1 VFRRGAL
8 IFVSGVFMSSITTRA
23 LVASA
28 LCVAQTAFADTLLP
42 AVTVTGTR
50 EATLLS
56 ETPASV
62 GVIDRA
68 TIDFT
73 RPSHPQQLLGQ
84 IPGVAIA
91 VTNGEGH
98 TTAIRQGFTTGPMYL
113 FLEDGI
119 PVRATGNFNHNALYE
134 LNLPSAG
141 GVEVVRG
148 IGSALYGSDA
158 IGGLVNVLSRTPRE
172 TAGADLSVEA
182 GSFGWGRV
190 LGGIDSG
197 RRGPNAVRADL
208 NLTHTD
214 GWRDSTAYD
223 RQSVNLRWDHEY
235 DPQTLVKTI
244 LGITHI
250 DQETG
255 ANSALPLDLY
265 LNNPTVNLR
274 SAAYRKV
281 NALRLSSAIDK
292 DLGQGRQLSFTPY
305 FRDNRM
311 DLNGSFNFVTNT
323 NPATGRIENTQ
334 VQSYGL
340 MTKFRQNFND
350 PMRTRLIAGLDLDY
364 SPSQRRE
371 NRINLISD
379 SIAGQTR
386 YHSYTI
392 GDRIYDYEVVY
403 KSAAPY
409 LHLELSPTEM
419 LRVTAGLRYDY
430 ASMSMENHLGQNS
443 LHSGGFYQLADTS
456 VNFSRLSPK
465 LGVTWAL
472 SESSHAFVSY
482 KQGFRTPSENQLFR
496 SGVTTQARSPAATA
510 AAALRPILAE
520 QFELG
525 IRGNAQHWSYELVAY
540 RLNKQDDLLSQRDGL
555 VVVQT
560 NNGSTQHQGVE
571 LGLGREIIPKLRM
584 DLAASYA
591 KHRYREWSGDNAS
604 NNTKFDFSGNEIESS
619 PRLLANL
626 RLTWQPV
633 ARTQA
638 QLEWVELGS
647 YFLEASNQQGKY
659 AGHRLFNARISTQLD
674 RHWSCFA
681 RITNLADKRYADS
694 ASSSSNIAMYS
705 PALPRAVY
713 LGVQRTW

>member
-1 VFRRGAL
+1 
-8 IFVSGVFMSSITTRA
+8 MSSITTRA

-235 DPQTLVKTI
+235 DAQTLVKTI

-311 DLNGSFNFVTNT
+311 DLNGSYNF
-323 NPATGRIENTQ
+323 PSGARIENTQ

-350 PMRTRLIAGLDLDY
+350 KMRTRLITGLDLDY
-364 SPSQRRE
+364 SPSQRQE
-371 NRINLISD
+371 DKITLLTD
-379 SIAGQTR
+379 TVAGRTR
-386 YHSYTI
+386 YYNYTL
-392 GDRIYDYEVVY
+392 GQRIYDYEVTY

-409 LHLELSPTEM
+409 LHLEASPTDV

-430 ASMSMENHLGQNS
+430 ASMLMQNNLGQNTAVN
-443 LHSGGFYQLADTS
+443 GFYQLADSS

-465 LGVTWAL
+465 LGLNWAL
-472 SESSHAFVSY
+472 SESDHAFASY
-482 KQGFRTPSENQLFR
+482 NQGFRTPSENQLFR
-496 SGVTTQARSPAATA
+496 SGATVASPASA

-525 IRGNAQHWSYELVAY
+525 IRGNTQRWSYELVLY
-540 RLNKQDDLLSQRDGL
+540 QLNKQDDLLSQKDSNN
-555 VVVQT
+555 VTIQT

-571 LGLGREIIPKLRM
+571 LGLGREMTSKLRL

-591 KHRYREWSGDNAS
+591 KHRYRQWSTSTANY
-604 NNTKFDFSGNEIESS
+604 SGNEIENA

-633 ARTQA
+633 ANTQA

-659 AGHRLFNARISTQLD
+659 AGHRLFNARISTKLD
-674 RHWSCFA
+674 QHWSCFA
-681 RITNLADKRYADS
+681 RITNLTDKRYADS
-694 ASSSSNIAMYS
+694 ASYSSGMAMYS

>member
-1 VFRRGAL
+1 MSAA
-8 IFVSGVFMSSITTRA
+8 VSRA
-23 LVASA
+23 LMVSA
-28 LCVAQTAFADTLLP
+28 LWVAQTGFADTLLP

-50 EATLLS
+50 EQTLLS
-56 ETPASV
+56 ETPSSV
-62 GVIDRA
+62 GVIDRH

-172 TAGADLSVEA
+172 AAGADLSMEA

-190 LGGIDSG
+190 LGGVDSG
-197 RRGPNAVRADL
+197 RRGPNALRADL

-235 DPQTLVKTI
+235 DSQTLVKTI
-244 LGITHI
+244 FGGTRI
-250 DQETG
+250 DQQTG
-255 ANSALPLDLY
+255 ANSALPGDLY

-281 NALRLSSAIDK
+281 DALRLSSAIEK

-311 DLNGSFNFVTNT
+311 DLNGSYNFPTN
-323 NPATGRIENTQ
+323 ARIENTQ

-350 PMRTRLIAGLDLDY
+350 KMRTRLIAGVDLDY
-364 SPSQRRE
+364 SPSQRQEDKITLLQDAVSGR
-371 NRINLISD
+371 
-379 SIAGQTR
+379 TR
-386 YHSYTI
+386 YYSYTL
-392 GDRIYDYEVVY
+392 GERSYDYEVIY

-409 LHLELSPTEM
+409 LHLDLSPTEV
-419 LRVTAGLRYDY
+419 LRVIAGLRYDY
-430 ASMSMENHLGQNS
+430 ASMSMQNNLGQNTTVN
-443 LHSGGFYQLADTS
+443 GFYQLADSS

-465 LGVTWAL
+465 LGITWAL
-472 SESSHAFVSY
+472 SESSHAFASY
-482 KQGFRTPSENQLFR
+482 NQGFRTPSENQLFR
-496 SGVTTQARSPAATA
+496 SGATSSAAATA
-510 AAALRPILAE
+510 AATLRPILAE
-520 QFELG
+520 QFEIG
-525 IRGNAQHWSYELVAY
+525 VRGNVQRWSYELVAY
-540 RLNKQDDLLSQRDGL
+540 QLNKQDDLLAQKDSSN
-555 VVVQT
+555 VTVQT
-560 NNGSTQHQGVE
+560 NNGSTRHQGVE
-571 LGLGREIIPKLRM
+571 LGLGREIAPRLRV

-591 KHRYREWSGDNAS
+591 KHHYRQWSTSSADY
-604 NNTKFDFSGNEIESS
+604 SGNEIENA

-633 ARTQA
+633 TGTHA

-647 YFLEASNQQGKY
+647 YYLEASNKQGKY
-659 AGHRLFNARISTQLD
+659 EGHRLLNARISTQLD
-674 RHWSCFA
+674 RYWSCFA
-681 RITNLADKRYADS
+681 RVTNLADKRYADS
-694 ASSSSNIAMYS
+694 ASYSSGIAMYS
-705 PALPRAVY
+705 PGLPRAVY

>member
-1 VFRRGAL
+1 
-8 IFVSGVFMSSITTRA
+8 MSSITTRA

-158 IGGLVNVLSRTPRE
+158 IGGLVNVLSRAPRE

-235 DPQTLVKTI
+235 DAQTLVKTI

-311 DLNGSFNFVTNT
+311 DLNGSYNF
-323 NPATGRIENTQ
+323 PSGARIENTQ

-350 PMRTRLIAGLDLDY
+350 KMRTRLITGLDLDY
-364 SPSQRRE
+364 SPSQRQE
-371 NRINLISD
+371 DKITLLTD
-379 SIAGQTR
+379 TVAGRTR
-386 YHSYTI
+386 YYNYTL
-392 GDRIYDYEVVY
+392 GQRIYDYEVTY

-409 LHLELSPTEM
+409 LHLEASPTDV

-430 ASMSMENHLGQNS
+430 ASMLMQNNLGQNTAVN
-443 LHSGGFYQLADTS
+443 GFYQLADSS

-465 LGVTWAL
+465 LGLNWAL
-472 SESSHAFVSY
+472 SESDHAFASY
-482 KQGFRTPSENQLFR
+482 NQGFRTPSENQLFR
-496 SGVTTQARSPAATA
+496 SGATVASPASA

-525 IRGNAQHWSYELVAY
+525 IRGNTQRWSYELVLY
-540 RLNKQDDLLSQRDGL
+540 QLNKQDDLLSQKDSNN
-555 VVVQT
+555 VTIQT

-571 LGLGREIIPKLRM
+571 LGLGREMTSKLRL

-591 KHRYREWSGDNAS
+591 KHRYRQWSTSTANY
-604 NNTKFDFSGNEIESS
+604 SGNEIENA

-633 ARTQA
+633 ANTQA

-659 AGHRLFNARISTQLD
+659 AGHRLFNARISTKLD
-674 RHWSCFA
+674 QHWSCFA
-681 RITNLADKRYADS
+681 RITNLTDKRYADS
-694 ASSSSNIAMYS
+694 ASYSSGMAMYS

>member
-311 DLNGSFNFVTNT
+311 DLNGSYNF
-323 NPATGRIENTQ
+323 PSGARIENTQ

-350 PMRTRLIAGLDLDY
+350 KMRTRLITGLDLDY
-364 SPSQRRE
+364 SPSQRQE
-371 NRINLISD
+371 DKITLLTD
-379 SIAGQTR
+379 AVAGRTR
-386 YHSYTI
+386 YYSYTL
-392 GDRIYDYEVVY
+392 GQRIYDYEVSY

-409 LHLELSPTEM
+409 LHLELSPTQM

-430 ASMSMENHLGQNS
+430 ASMSMQNNLGQNAAVN
-443 LHSGGFYQLADTS
+443 GFYQLADSS

-465 LGVTWAL
+465 LGLNWAL
-472 SESSHAFVSY
+472 SESDHAFASY
-482 KQGFRTPSENQLFR
+482 NQGFRTPSENQLFR
-496 SGVTTQARSPAATA
+496 SGATVATPASA

-525 IRGNAQHWSYELVAY
+525 IRGNTLRWSYELVLY
-540 RLNKQDDLLSQRDGL
+540 QLNKQDDLLSQKDSNN
-555 VVVQT
+555 VTIQT

-571 LGLGREIIPKLRM
+571 LGLGREMTSKLRL

-591 KHRYREWSGDNAS
+591 KHRYREWSTSTANY
-604 NNTKFDFSGNEIESS
+604 SGNEIENA

-633 ARTQA
+633 ANTQA

>member
-1 VFRRGAL
+1 
-8 IFVSGVFMSSITTRA
+8 MSAAVTRA
-23 LVASA
+23 FIASA
-28 LCVAQTAFADTLLP
+28 LCFAQTVFADTLLP

-50 EATLLS
+50 EETLLS
-56 ETPASV
+56 ETPSSV
-62 GVIDRA
+62 GVIDRRA
-68 TIDFT
+68 IDFT

-158 IGGLVNVLSRTPRE
+158 IGGVVNVLSRTPRE
-172 TAGADLSVEA
+172 IKGADLSVEA

-197 RRGPNAVRADL
+197 RRGPNALRADL

-235 DPQTLVKTI
+235 DSQTLVKTI
-244 LGITHI
+244 FGGTHI
-250 DQETG
+250 DQQTG
-255 ANSALPLDLY
+255 ANSALPLSLY
-265 LNNPTVNLR
+265 LDNPTVNLR

-281 NALRLSSAIDK
+281 DALRLSSAVEK
-292 DLGQGRQLSFTPY
+292 DLGQGMQLTVTPY

-311 DLNGSFNFVTNT
+311 DLNGSYNFPTN
-323 NPATGRIENTQ
+323 ARIENTQ

-350 PMRTRLIAGLDLDY
+350 KLRTRLIAGLDLDY

-371 NRINLISD
+371 DKINLVSD
-379 SIAGQTR
+379 SVAGQTR
-386 YHSYTI
+386 YYSYTL
-392 GDRIYDYEVVY
+392 DARIYDYQVTY

-409 LHLELSPTEM
+409 LHLELSPTDV
-419 LRVTAGLRYDY
+419 LRLTAGLRYDY
-430 ASMSMENHLGQNS
+430 ANMSMQNNLGQNTPVN
-443 LHSGGFYQLADTS
+443 GFYQLADSS

-465 LGVTWAL
+465 LGLTWGL
-472 SESSHAFVSY
+472 GESSHAFASY
-482 KQGFRTPSENQLFR
+482 NQGFRTPSENQLFR
-496 SGVTTQARSPAATA
+496 SGATAFTAAAA

-520 QFELG
+520 QFEVG
-525 IRGNAQHWSYELVAY
+525 VRGELQRWSYELVAY
-540 RLNKQDDLLSQRDGL
+540 HLKKQDDLLAQRDSSG
-555 VVVQT
+555 VTVQT
-560 NNGSTQHQGVE
+560 NNGSTEHQGVE
-571 LGLGREIIPKLRM
+571 FGLGREIVPRLRL

-591 KHRYREWSGDNAS
+591 KHRYRQWSTSTANY
-604 NNTKFDFSGNEIESS
+604 SGNEIESS

-633 ARTQA
+633 KGTLA

-647 YFLEASNQQGKY
+647 YYLEATNLQGKY
-659 AGHRLFNARISTQLD
+659 DGHRLFNARISTQLD
-674 RHWSCFA
+674 QHWSCFA
-681 RITNLADKRYADS
+681 RLTNLTDKRYADS
-694 ASSSSNIAMYS
+694 ASYSSSTGAMYS
-705 PALPRAVY
+705 PGLPRAVY

>member
-1 VFRRGAL
+1 
-8 IFVSGVFMSSITTRA
+8 MSAVIPRA
-23 LVASA
+23 FIASA
-28 LCVAQTAFADTLLP
+28 LCIAQTGFADTFLP

-50 EATLLS
+50 EQTLLS
-56 ETPASV
+56 ETPSSV
-62 GVIDRA
+62 GVIDRSA
-68 TIDFT
+68 IDFT

-182 GSFGWGRV
+182 GSFAWGRV

-197 RRGPNAVRADL
+197 RRGPNALRADL

-235 DPQTLVKTI
+235 DAQTLVKTI
-244 LGITHI
+244 LGGTHI
-250 DQETG
+250 DQQTG
-255 ANSALPLDLY
+255 ANSALPLSLY

-281 NALRLSSAIDK
+281 DALRFSSAVEK
-292 DLGQGRQLSFTPY
+292 DLGQGVLLSITPY

-311 DLNGSFNFVTNT
+311 DLNGSYNFPTN
-323 NPATGRIENTQ
+323 ARLENTQ

-340 MTKFRQNFND
+340 MTKFRRNFDD

-364 SPSQRRE
+364 SPSQRQE
-371 NRINLISD
+371 DKITLLTD
-379 SIAGQTR
+379 TVAGQTR
-386 YHSYTI
+386 YYSYTL
-392 GDRIYDYEVVY
+392 GQRIYDYEVSY

-409 LHLELSPTEM
+409 LHLELSPTDV

-430 ASMSMENHLGQNS
+430 ASMSMQNHLGQNTTVN
-443 LHSGGFYQLADTS
+443 GFYQLADTS
-456 VNFSRLSPK
+456 ANFSRWSPK
-465 LGVTWAL
+465 LGLTWGL
-472 SESSHAFVSY
+472 SESSHAFASY
-482 KQGFRTPSENQLFR
+482 NQGFRTPSENQLFR
-496 SGVTTQARSPAATA
+496 SGATA
-510 AAALRPILAE
+510 ATYSAASAAATLRPILAE
-520 QFELG
+520 QFEIG
-525 IRGNAQHWSYELVAY
+525 VRGKLQGWSYELVAY
-540 RLNKQDDLLSQRDGL
+540 QLNKQDDLLSQRDSSG
-555 VVVQT
+555 VAVQT
-560 NNGSTQHQGVE
+560 NNGSTEHQGVE
-571 LGLGREIIPKLRM
+571 LGLGTEIISRLRL
-584 DLAASYA
+584 DLSTSYA
-591 KHRYREWSGDNAS
+591 RHRYRQWITSTVDYSG
-604 NNTKFDFSGNEIESS
+604 KEIEAA

-626 RLTWQPV
+626 RLTWQPTTS
-633 ARTQA
+633 TQA

-647 YFLEASNQQGKY
+647 YYLEATNLQGKY
-659 AGHRLFNARISTQLD
+659 DGHRLFNARVSTQLD
-674 RHWSCFA
+674 QHWSCFA
-681 RITNLADKRYADS
+681 RITNLTDKRYADS
-694 ASSSSNIAMYS
+694 ASYASSMAMYS
-705 PALPRAVY
+705 PGLSRAVY

>member
-1 VFRRGAL
+1 
-8 IFVSGVFMSSITTRA
+8 MSSITTRA

-158 IGGLVNVLSRTPRE
+158 IGGLVNVLSRAPRE

-235 DPQTLVKTI
+235 DAQTLVKTI
-244 LGITHI
+244 LGITRI

-311 DLNGSFNFVTNT
+311 DLNGSYNF
-323 NPATGRIENTQ
+323 PSGARIENTQ

-350 PMRTRLIAGLDLDY
+350 KMRTRLITGLDLDY
-364 SPSQRRE
+364 SPSQRQE
-371 NRINLISD
+371 DKITLLTD
-379 SIAGQTR
+379 TVAGRTR
-386 YHSYTI
+386 YYNYTL
-392 GDRIYDYEVVY
+392 GQRIYDYEVTY

-409 LHLELSPTEM
+409 LHLEASPTDV

-430 ASMSMENHLGQNS
+430 ASMLMQNNLGQNTAVN
-443 LHSGGFYQLADTS
+443 GFYQLADSS

-465 LGVTWAL
+465 LGLNWAL
-472 SESSHAFVSY
+472 SESDHAFASY
-482 KQGFRTPSENQLFR
+482 NQGFRTPSENQLFR
-496 SGVTTQARSPAATA
+496 SGATVASPASA

-525 IRGNAQHWSYELVAY
+525 IRGNTQRWSYELVLY
-540 RLNKQDDLLSQRDGL
+540 QLNKQDDLLSQKDSNN
-555 VVVQT
+555 VTIQT

-571 LGLGREIIPKLRM
+571 LGLGREMTSKLRL

-591 KHRYREWSGDNAS
+591 KHRYRQWSTSTANY
-604 NNTKFDFSGNEIESS
+604 SGNEIENA

-633 ARTQA
+633 ANTQA

-659 AGHRLFNARISTQLD
+659 AGHRLFNARISTKLD
-674 RHWSCFA
+674 QHWSCFA
-681 RITNLADKRYADS
+681 RITNLTDKRYADS
-694 ASSSSNIAMYS
+694 ASYSSGMAMYS

>member
-1 VFRRGAL
+1 
-8 IFVSGVFMSSITTRA
+8 MSAVVTRA
-23 LVASA
+23 LIASA
-28 LCVAQTAFADTLLP
+28 LCLAQTGFADTLLP
-42 AVTVTGTR
+42 AMTVTGTR
-50 EATLLS
+50 EQTLLS
-56 ETPASV
+56 ETPSSV
-62 GVIDRA
+62 GLIDRSA
-68 TIDFT
+68 IDFN

-172 TAGADLSVEA
+172 TAGADISVEA

-197 RRGPNAVRADL
+197 RRGPNALRADL

-235 DPQTLVKTI
+235 DSRTLVKTI
-244 LGITHI
+244 LGGTHI
-250 DQETG
+250 DQQTG
-255 ANSALPLDLY
+255 ANSALPLSLY

-281 NALRLSSAIDK
+281 DALRLSSAVEK
-292 DLGQGRQLSFTPY
+292 DLGQGVQLSFTPY

-311 DLNGSFNFVTNT
+311 DLNGSFNFPTN
-323 NPATGRIENTQ
+323 ARIENTQ

-350 PMRTRLIAGLDLDY
+350 KMRTRLIAGLDLDY
-364 SPSQRRE
+364 SPSQRQE
-371 NRINLISD
+371 DKITLLTD
-379 SIAGQTR
+379 TVAGQTR
-386 YHSYTI
+386 YYNYTL
-392 GDRIYDYEVVY
+392 GQRIYDYEVTY

-409 LHLELSPTEM
+409 LHLELSPTDV
-419 LRVTAGLRYDY
+419 LRLTAGLRYDY
-430 ASMSMENHLGQNS
+430 ASMSMQNNLGQNTTVNS
-443 LHSGGFYQLADTS
+443 FYQLADTS

-465 LGVTWAL
+465 LGLTWAV
-472 SESSHAFVSY
+472 SESSHAFASY
-482 KQGFRTPSENQLFR
+482 NQGFRTPSENQLFR
-496 SGVTTQARSPAATA
+496 SGATALTAAAA

-520 QFELG
+520 QFEIG
-525 IRGNAQHWSYELVAY
+525 VRGEVQRWSYELVAY
-540 RLNKQDDLLSQRDGL
+540 QLKKQDDLLAQRDSSG
-555 VVVQT
+555 VTVQT
-560 NNGSTQHQGVE
+560 NNGSTEHQGVE
-571 LGLGREIIPKLRM
+571 LGLGREIAPKLRL

-591 KHRYREWSGDNAS
+591 KHRYRQWSTSTANY
-604 NNTKFDFSGNEIESS
+604 SGNEIENS

-626 RLTWQPV
+626 RLTWQP
-633 ARTQA
+633 AKGTQA

-647 YFLEASNQQGKY
+647 YYLEATNLQGKY
-659 AGHRLFNARISTQLD
+659 DGHRLFNARISTQLD
-674 RHWSCFA
+674 QHWSCFA
-681 RITNLADKRYADS
+681 RLTNLSDKRYADS
-694 ASSSSNIAMYS
+694 ASYASSMAMYS
-705 PALPRAVY
+705 PGLPRAVY

>member
-1 VFRRGAL
+1 
-8 IFVSGVFMSSITTRA
+8 MSSITTRA

-235 DPQTLVKTI
+235 DAQTLVKTI
-244 LGITHI
+244 LGITRI

-311 DLNGSFNFVTNT
+311 DLNGSYNF
-323 NPATGRIENTQ
+323 PSRARIENTQ

-350 PMRTRLIAGLDLDY
+350 KMRTRLITGLDLDY
-364 SPSQRRE
+364 SPSQRQE
-371 NRINLISD
+371 DKITLLTD
-379 SIAGQTR
+379 TVAGRTR
-386 YHSYTI
+386 YYNYTL
-392 GDRIYDYEVVY
+392 GQRIYDYEVTY

-409 LHLELSPTEM
+409 LHLEASPTDV

-430 ASMSMENHLGQNS
+430 ASMLMQNNLGQNTAVN
-443 LHSGGFYQLADTS
+443 GFYQLADSS

-465 LGVTWAL
+465 LGLNWAL
-472 SESSHAFVSY
+472 SESDHAFASY
-482 KQGFRTPSENQLFR
+482 NQGFRTPSENQLFR
-496 SGVTTQARSPAATA
+496 SGATVASPASA

-525 IRGNAQHWSYELVAY
+525 IRGNTQRWSYELVLY
-540 RLNKQDDLLSQRDGL
+540 QLNKQDDLLSQKDSNN
-555 VVVQT
+555 VTIQT

-571 LGLGREIIPKLRM
+571 LGLGREMTSKLRL

-591 KHRYREWSGDNAS
+591 KHRYRQWSTSTANY
-604 NNTKFDFSGNEIESS
+604 SGNEIENA

-633 ARTQA
+633 ANTQA

-659 AGHRLFNARISTQLD
+659 AGHRLFNARISTKLD
-674 RHWSCFA
+674 QHWSCFA
-681 RITNLADKRYADS
+681 RITNLTDKRYADS
-694 ASSSSNIAMYS
+694 ASYSSGMAMYS

>member
-1 VFRRGAL
+1 
-8 IFVSGVFMSSITTRA
+8 MSAAVTRA
-23 LVASA
+23 FIASA
-28 LCVAQTAFADTLLP
+28 LCVAQTGFADTLLP
-42 AVTVTGTR
+42 AVTVTATR
-50 EATLLS
+50 EQTLLS
-56 ETPASV
+56 ETPSSV
-62 GVIDRA
+62 GVIDRRA
-68 TIDFT
+68 IDFT

-91 VTNGEGH
+91 ITNGEGH

-172 TAGADLSVEA
+172 NAGADISVEG

-197 RRGPNAVRADL
+197 RRGSNALRADL

-235 DPQTLVKTI
+235 DARTLVKTI
-244 LGITHI
+244 FGGTHI
-250 DQETG
+250 DQQTG
-255 ANSALPLDLY
+255 ANSALPLSLY
-265 LNNPTVNLR
+265 LDNPTVNLR

-281 NALRLSSAIDK
+281 DALRLSSAIEK
-292 DLGQGRQLSFTPY
+292 DLGQGIQLSFTPY

-311 DLNGSFNFVTNT
+311 DLNGSYNFSTNSS
-323 NPATGRIENTQ
+323 NARLENTQ

-340 MTKFRQNFND
+340 MTKFRQNFSD
-350 PMRTRLIAGLDLDY
+350 KMRTRLIVGLDLDY
-364 SPSQRRE
+364 SPSQRQE
-371 NRINLISD
+371 DKITLLTD
-379 SIAGQTR
+379 TVVGQTR
-386 YHSYTI
+386 YHGYTL
-392 GDRIYDYEVVY
+392 GARIYDYQVTY

-409 LHLELSPTEM
+409 LHLESSPTDV
-419 LRVTAGLRYDY
+419 LRLTAGLRYDY
-430 ASMSMENHLGQNS
+430 ANMSMQNNLGQNATVN
-443 LHSGGFYQLADTS
+443 GFYQLADSS

-465 LGVTWAL
+465 LGLTWAV
-472 SESSHAFVSY
+472 SESSHAFASY
-482 KQGFRTPSENQLFR
+482 NQGFRTPSENQLFR
-496 SGVTTQARSPAATA
+496 SGATALAAATA

-520 QFELG
+520 QFEVG
-525 IRGNAQHWSYELVAY
+525 VRGEVQRWSYELVAY
-540 RLNKQDDLLSQRDGL
+540 HLKKQDDLLAQRDSSG
-555 VVVQT
+555 VAVQT
-560 NNGSTQHQGVE
+560 NNGSTEHQGVE
-571 LGLGREIIPKLRM
+571 LGLGTEIVPKLRL

-591 KHRYREWSGDNAS
+591 KHRYRQWSTSTANY
-604 NNTKFDFSGNEIESS
+604 SGNEIENS

-633 ARTQA
+633 KGTQA

-647 YFLEASNQQGKY
+647 YYLEATNLQGKY
-659 AGHRLFNARISTQLD
+659 DGHRLFNARISAQLD
-674 RHWSCFA
+674 QHWSCFA
-681 RITNLADKRYADS
+681 RLTNLTDKRYADS
-694 ASSSSNIAMYS
+694 ASYSSTTAAMYS
-705 PALPRAVY
+705 PGLPRAVY

>member
-1 VFRRGAL
+1 
-8 IFVSGVFMSSITTRA
+8 MSSITTRA

-172 TAGADLSVEA
+172 AAGADLSVEA

-235 DPQTLVKTI
+235 GAQTLVKTI

-311 DLNGSFNFVTNT
+311 DLNGSYNF
-323 NPATGRIENTQ
+323 PSGARIENTQ

-350 PMRTRLIAGLDLDY
+350 KMRTRLITGLDLDY
-364 SPSQRRE
+364 SPSQRQE
-371 NRINLISD
+371 DKITLLTD
-379 SIAGQTR
+379 TVAGRTR
-386 YHSYTI
+386 YYNYTL
-392 GDRIYDYEVVY
+392 GQRIYDYEVTY

-409 LHLELSPTEM
+409 LHLEASPTDV

-430 ASMSMENHLGQNS
+430 ASMSMQNNLGQNTAVN
-443 LHSGGFYQLADTS
+443 GFYQLADSS

-465 LGVTWAL
+465 LGLNWAL
-472 SESSHAFVSY
+472 SESDHAFASY
-482 KQGFRTPSENQLFR
+482 NQGFRTPSENQLFR
-496 SGVTTQARSPAATA
+496 SGATVASPASA

-525 IRGNAQHWSYELVAY
+525 IRGNTQRWSYKLVLY
-540 RLNKQDDLLSQRDGL
+540 QLNKQDDLLSQKDSNN
-555 VVVQT
+555 VTIQT

-571 LGLGREIIPKLRM
+571 LGLGREMTSKLRL

-591 KHRYREWSGDNAS
+591 KHRYLQWSTSTANY
-604 NNTKFDFSGNEIESS
+604 SGNEIENA

-633 ARTQA
+633 ANTQA

-659 AGHRLFNARISTQLD
+659 AGHRLFNARISTKLD
-674 RHWSCFA
+674 QHWSCFA
-681 RITNLADKRYADS
+681 RITNLTDKRYADS
-694 ASSSSNIAMYS
+694 ASYLSGMAMYS

>member
-1 VFRRGAL
+1 
-8 IFVSGVFMSSITTRA
+8 MSAAIARA
-23 LVASA
+23 VTASA

-50 EATLLS
+50 EQALLS
-56 ETPASV
+56 ETPSSV
-62 GVIDRA
+62 GVIDRS

-172 TAGADLSVEA
+172 TAGADISVEA

-197 RRGPNAVRADL
+197 RRGPNAMRADV
-208 NLTHTD
+208 NLTHTH

-223 RQSVNLRWDHEY
+223 RQSVSLRWDHEY
-235 DPQTLVKTI
+235 DAQTLVKTI
-244 LGITHI
+244 VGGTHI
-250 DQETG
+250 DQQTG

-265 LNNPTVNLR
+265 LNDPTVNLR

-281 NALRLSSAIDK
+281 DALRLSSAVEK
-292 DLGQGRQLSFTPY
+292 DLGQGIQLSFTPY

-311 DLNGSFNFVTNT
+311 DLNGSYNFPTN
-323 NPATGRIENTQ
+323 ARIENTQ

-340 MTKFRQNFND
+340 MTKFRQNFSD
-350 PMRTRLIAGLDLDY
+350 KMRTRLIVGLDLDY
-364 SPSQRRE
+364 SPSQRQE
-371 NRINLISD
+371 DKITLFTD
-379 SIAGQTR
+379 TVAGQTQ
-386 YHSYTI
+386 YHGYTL
-392 GDRIYDYEVVY
+392 GARIYDYQVTY

-409 LHLELSPTEM
+409 LHLELSPTDV
-419 LRVTAGLRYDY
+419 LRLTAGLRYDY
-430 ASMSMENHLGQNS
+430 ANMSMQNNLGQNATVNS
-443 LHSGGFYQLADTS
+443 FYQLADTS

-465 LGVTWAL
+465 LGLTWAV
-472 SESSHAFVSY
+472 SESSHAFASY
-482 KQGFRTPSENQLFR
+482 NQGFRTPSENQLFR
-496 SGVTTQARSPAATA
+496 SGATALAAATA
-510 AAALRPILAE
+510 AAALRPVLAE
-520 QFELG
+520 QFEVG
-525 IRGNAQHWSYELVAY
+525 VRGEVQRWSYELVAY
-540 RLNKQDDLLSQRDGL
+540 HLKKQDDLLAQRDSSG
-555 VVVQT
+555 VTVQT
-560 NNGSTQHQGVE
+560 NNGSTEHQGVE
-571 LGLGREIIPKLRM
+571 LGLGTEIAPKLRL

-591 KHRYREWSGDNAS
+591 KHRYRQWSGFSNNAS
-604 NNTKFDFSGNEIESS
+604 FNYSGKEIENS

-633 ARTQA
+633 KGTQA

-647 YFLEASNQQGKY
+647 YYLEATNLQGKY
-659 AGHRLFNARISTQLD
+659 DGHRLFNARISTQLD
-674 RHWSCFA
+674 QHWSCFA
-681 RITNLADKRYADS
+681 RLTNLTDKRYADS
-694 ASSSSNIAMYS
+694 ASYASSMAMYS
-705 PALPRAVY
+705 PGLLRAVY

>member
-1 VFRRGAL
+1 
-8 IFVSGVFMSSITTRA
+8 MSAAVTRA
-23 LVASA
+23 FIASA
-28 LCVAQTAFADTLLP
+28 LCVAQTGFADTFLP

-50 EATLLS
+50 EQTLLS
-56 ETPASV
+56 ETPSSV
-62 GVIDRA
+62 GVIDRSA
-68 TIDFT
+68 IDFI

-158 IGGLVNVLSRTPRE
+158 VGGLVNVLSRTPRE

-197 RRGPNAVRADL
+197 RHGPNALRADL

-235 DPQTLVKTI
+235 DSQTLVKTI
-244 LGITHI
+244 FGGTHI
-250 DQETG
+250 DQQTG
-255 ANSALPLDLY
+255 ANSALPLSLY
-265 LNNPTVNLR
+265 FNNPTVNLR

-281 NALRLSSAIDK
+281 DALRLSSAVEK
-292 DLGQGRQLSFTPY
+292 DLGQGMQLSFTPY

-311 DLNGSFNFVTNT
+311 DLNGSYNFPTN
-323 NPATGRIENTQ
+323 ARIENTQ

-340 MTKFRQNFND
+340 MTKFRQNWND
-350 PMRTRLIAGLDLDY
+350 KIRTRLIAGLDLDY
-364 SPSQRRE
+364 SPSQRQEDKITLLTDTVSGR
-371 NRINLISD
+371 
-379 SIAGQTR
+379 TR
-386 YHSYTI
+386 YYSYAM
-392 GDRIYDYEVVY
+392 GQRIYDYEVTY

-409 LHLELSPTEM
+409 LHLEFSPTDA
-419 LRVTAGLRYDY
+419 LRFTTGLRYDY
-430 ASMSMENHLGQNS
+430 ASMSMQNNLGQNAAVNS
-443 LHSGGFYQLADTS
+443 FYQLADTS

-465 LGVTWAL
+465 LGLTLAV
-472 SESSHAFVSY
+472 SESSHVFASY
-482 KQGFRTPSENQLFR
+482 NQGFRTPSENQLFR
-496 SGVTTQARSPAATA
+496 SGATAIAAATA

-520 QFELG
+520 QLEVG
-525 IRGNAQHWSYELVAY
+525 VRGEVQRWSYELVAY
-540 RLNKQDDLLSQRDGL
+540 RLTKQDDLLAQRDSSG

-560 NNGSTQHQGVE
+560 NNGSTEHQGVE
-571 LGLGREIIPKLRM
+571 MGVGTAIAPGLRL

-591 KHRYREWSGDNAS
+591 THRYRQWSTSIANY
-604 NNTKFDFSGNEIESS
+604 SGKEIENS

-633 ARTQA
+633 TGTQA
-638 QLEWVELGS
+638 QLEWIELGS
-647 YFLEASNQQGKY
+647 YYLEATNLQGKY
-659 AGHRLFNARISTQLD
+659 DGHRLFNVRISTQLD
-674 RHWSCFA
+674 QHWSCFA
-681 RITNLADKRYADS
+681 RLTNLTDKRYADS
-694 ASSSSNIAMYS
+694 ASYASSMAMYS
-705 PALPRAVY
+705 PGLPRAVY

>member
-1 VFRRGAL
+1 
-8 IFVSGVFMSSITTRA
+8 MSAIATRA
-23 LVASA
+23 LVAGA
-28 LCVAQTAFADTLLP
+28 LCVSQTAFADTFLP

-62 GVIDRA
+62 GVIERT

-190 LGGIDSG
+190 LGGLDSG

-208 NLTHTD
+208 NLTHTG

-235 DPQTLVKTI
+235 DSQTLVKTI
-244 LGITHI
+244 LGVTHI

-281 NALRLSSAIDK
+281 DALRLSSAIDK
-292 DLGQGRQLSFTPY
+292 DLGQGMQLSFTPY

-311 DLNGSFNFVTNT
+311 DLNGSYNFPSGARV
-323 NPATGRIENTQ
+323 ENTQ

-350 PMRTRLIAGLDLDY
+350 KMRTRLIAGLDLDY
-364 SPSQRRE
+364 SPSQRQEDKITLLQDTVSGR
-371 NRINLISD
+371 
-379 SIAGQTR
+379 TR
-386 YHSYTI
+386 YYSYTL
-392 GDRIYDYEVVY
+392 GPRIYDYEVSY

-409 LHLELSPTEM
+409 LHLEFSPTEV

-430 ASMSMENHLGQNS
+430 ANMSMQNNLGQNATVNS
-443 LHSGGFYQLADTS
+443 FYQLADTS

-465 LGVTWAL
+465 LGLTWAW
-472 SESSHAFVSY
+472 SESGHAFASY
-482 KQGFRTPSENQLFR
+482 NHGFRTPSESQLFR
-496 SGVTTQARSPAATA
+496 SGAASSTISAASA

-525 IRGNAQHWSYELVAY
+525 IRGNAQRWSYELVVY
-540 RLNKQDDLLSQRDGL
+540 QLNKQDDLLSQKDSNN
-555 VVVQT
+555 VTVQT

-571 LGLGREIIPKLRM
+571 LGLGREIASQLRLDM
-584 DLAASYA
+584 AASYA
-591 KHRYREWSGDNAS
+591 KHRYRQWST
-604 NNTKFDFSGNEIESS
+604 NTANYSGNEIENA

-633 ARTQA
+633 ANTQA
-638 QLEWVELGS
+638 QLEWVALGS
-647 YFLEASNQQGKY
+647 YFLEASNRQGKY
-659 AGHRLFNARISTQLD
+659 DGHRLFNARISTQLD

-681 RITNLADKRYADS
+681 RITNLTDKRYADS
-694 ASSSSNIAMYS
+694 ASYSSSMAMYS
-705 PALPRAVY
+705 PGLPRAVY

>member
-1 VFRRGAL
+1 
-8 IFVSGVFMSSITTRA
+8 MSSITTRA

-311 DLNGSFNFVTNT
+311 DLNGSYNF
-323 NPATGRIENTQ
+323 PSGARIENTQ

-350 PMRTRLIAGLDLDY
+350 KMRTRLITGLDLDY
-364 SPSQRRE
+364 SPSQRQE
-371 NRINLISD
+371 DKITLLTD
-379 SIAGQTR
+379 AVAGRTR
-386 YHSYTI
+386 YYSYTL
-392 GDRIYDYEVVY
+392 GQRIYDYEVSY

-409 LHLELSPTEM
+409 LHLELSPTQM

-430 ASMSMENHLGQNS
+430 ASMSMQNNLGQNAAVN
-443 LHSGGFYQLADTS
+443 GFYQLADSS

-465 LGVTWAL
+465 LGLNWAL
-472 SESSHAFVSY
+472 SESDHAFASY
-482 KQGFRTPSENQLFR
+482 NQGFRTPSENQLFR
-496 SGVTTQARSPAATA
+496 SGATVATPASA

-525 IRGNAQHWSYELVAY
+525 IRGNTLRWSYELVLY
-540 RLNKQDDLLSQRDGL
+540 QLNKQDDLLSQKDSNN
-555 VVVQT
+555 VTIQT

-571 LGLGREIIPKLRM
+571 LGLGREMTSKLRL

-591 KHRYREWSGDNAS
+591 KHRYREWSTSTANY
-604 NNTKFDFSGNEIESS
+604 SGNEIENA

-633 ARTQA
+633 ANTQA

>member
-1 VFRRGAL
+1 MSAVVIRAL
-8 IFVSGVFMSSITTRA
+8 I
-23 LVASA
+23 ASA
-28 LCVAQTAFADTLLP
+28 LCVAQTGFADTLLP

-50 EATLLS
+50 EQTLLS
-56 ETPASV
+56 ETPSSV
-62 GVIDRA
+62 GVIDRSA
-68 TIDFT
+68 IDFT

-172 TAGADLSVEA
+172 TAGADLSIEA
-182 GSFGWGRV
+182 GSFAWGRV

-197 RRGPNAVRADL
+197 RRGPNALRADL

-235 DPQTLVKTI
+235 DSRTLVKTI
-244 LGITHI
+244 FGGTHI
-250 DQETG
+250 DQQTG
-255 ANSALPLDLY
+255 ANSALPLELY

-281 NALRLSSAIDK
+281 DALRLSSAIEK
-292 DLGQGRQLSFTPY
+292 DLGQGMHLSFTPY

-311 DLNGSFNFVTNT
+311 DLNGSYNFPTN
-323 NPATGRIENTQ
+323 ARIENTQ

-340 MTKFRQNFND
+340 LSKFRQNFND
-350 PMRTRLIAGLDLDY
+350 KMRTRLIAGLDLDY
-364 SPSQRRE
+364 SPSQRQE
-371 NRINLISD
+371 DKITLLTD
-379 SIAGQTR
+379 TVAGRTR
-386 YHSYTI
+386 YY
-392 GDRIYDYEVVY
+392 GYNVGARIYDYEVTY
-403 KSAAPY
+403 TSAAPY
-409 LHLELSPTEM
+409 FHLELSPTEI

-430 ASMSMENHLGQNS
+430 ANMSMQNNLGQNTTVNS
-443 LHSGGFYQLADTS
+443 FYQLGDTA

-465 LGVTWAL
+465 LGLTWAV
-472 SESSHAFVSY
+472 SESSHAFASY
-482 KQGFRTPSENQLFR
+482 NQGFRTPSENQLFR
-496 SGVTTQARSPAATA
+496 SGATAATSSAASA

-520 QFELG
+520 QVEIG
-525 IRGNAQHWSYELVAY
+525 VRGVVQRWSYELVAY
-540 RLNKQDDLLSQRDGL
+540 QLRKQDDLLSQRDSSG
-555 VVVQT
+555 VAVQT
-560 NNGSTQHQGVE
+560 NNGSTEHQGVE
-571 LGLGREIIPKLRM
+571 FGLGREIISKLQLDM
-584 DLAASYA
+584 AVSYA
-591 KHRYREWSGDNAS
+591 RHRYRQWITSTVDY
-604 NNTKFDFSGNEIESS
+604 SGNEIEAA

-633 ARTQA
+633 KGTQA
-638 QLEWVELGS
+638 QLEWIELGS
-647 YFLEASNQQGKY
+647 YYLEATNLQGKY
-659 AGHRLFNARISTQLD
+659 DGHRLFNARISTQLD
-674 RHWSCFA
+674 QYWSCFA
-681 RITNLADKRYADS
+681 RVTNLTDKRYADS
-694 ASSSSNIAMYS
+694 ASYSSSMAMYS
-705 PALPRAVY
+705 PGLPRAVY
-713 LGVQRTW
+713 MGVQRTW

>member
-1 VFRRGAL
+1 
-8 IFVSGVFMSSITTRA
+8 MSSITTRA

-235 DPQTLVKTI
+235 DAQTLVKTI

-255 ANSALPLDLY
+255 ANSALPEDLY

-311 DLNGSFNFVTNT
+311 DLNGSYNF
-323 NPATGRIENTQ
+323 PSGARIENTQ

-350 PMRTRLIAGLDLDY
+350 KMRTRLITGLDLDY
-364 SPSQRRE
+364 SPSQRQE
-371 NRINLISD
+371 DKITLLTD
-379 SIAGQTR
+379 AVAGRTR
-386 YHSYTI
+386 YYSYTL
-392 GDRIYDYEVVY
+392 GQRIYDYEVSY

-409 LHLELSPTEM
+409 LHLELSPTQM

-430 ASMSMENHLGQNS
+430 ASMSMQNNLGQNAAVN
-443 LHSGGFYQLADTS
+443 GFYQLADSS

-465 LGVTWAL
+465 LGLNWAL
-472 SESSHAFVSY
+472 SESDHAFASY
-482 KQGFRTPSENQLFR
+482 NQGFRTPSENQLFR
-496 SGVTTQARSPAATA
+496 SGATVATPASA

-525 IRGNAQHWSYELVAY
+525 IRGNTQRWSYELVLY
-540 RLNKQDDLLSQRDGL
+540 QLNKQDDLLSQKDSNN
-555 VVVQT
+555 VTIQT

-571 LGLGREIIPKLRM
+571 LGLGREMTSKLRL

-591 KHRYREWSGDNAS
+591 KHRYREWSTSTANY
-604 NNTKFDFSGNEIESS
+604 SGNEIENA

-633 ARTQA
+633 ANTQA

-659 AGHRLFNARISTQLD
+659 AGHRLFNARISTKLD
-674 RHWSCFA
+674 QHWSCFA
-681 RITNLADKRYADS
+681 RITNLTDKRYADS
-694 ASSSSNIAMYS
+694 ASYSSGIAMYS

>member
-1 VFRRGAL
+1 
-8 IFVSGVFMSSITTRA
+8 MSVVVTRA
-23 LVASA
+23 FIASA
-28 LCVAQTAFADTLLP
+28 LCIAQTGFADTILP

-50 EATLLS
+50 EQTLLS
-56 ETPASV
+56 ETPSSV
-62 GVIDRA
+62 GVINRN
-68 TIDFT
+68 TIDFN

-98 TTAIRQGFTTGPMYL
+98 TTAIRQGFTTSPMYL

-182 GSFGWGRV
+182 GSYGWGRV

-197 RRGPNAVRADL
+197 RRGPNALRADL

-235 DPQTLVKTI
+235 DSQTLMKTI
-244 LGITHI
+244 LGGTHI
-250 DQETG
+250 DQQTG

-281 NALRLSSAIDK
+281 DAWRLSSAVEK
-292 DLGQGRQLSFTPY
+292 DLGQGMQLSFTPY

-311 DLNGSFNFVTNT
+311 DLNGSYNFPTN
-323 NPATGRIENTQ
+323 ARIENTQ

-350 PMRTRLIAGLDLDY
+350 KMRTRLIAGLDLDY
-364 SPSQRRE
+364 SPSQRQE
-371 NRINLISD
+371 QAISFNAAD
-379 SIAGQTR
+379 RLAGQRAYYR
-386 YHSYTI
+386 YTL
-392 GDRIYDYEVVY
+392 GARIYDYEVTY

-409 LHLELSPTEM
+409 LHLELSPTDV
-419 LRVTAGLRYDY
+419 LRLTAGLRYDY
-430 ASMSMENHLGQNS
+430 ANMSMQNNLGQNTTVNS
-443 LHSGGFYQLADTS
+443 FYQLADTS

-465 LGVTWAL
+465 LGLTWAM
-472 SESSHAFVSY
+472 SESSHMFASY
-482 KQGFRTPSENQLFR
+482 NQGFRTPSENQLFR
-496 SGVTTQARSPAATA
+496 SGATALTA
-510 AAALRPILAE
+510 AAAASALRPILAE
-520 QFELG
+520 QFEIG
-525 IRGNAQHWSYELVAY
+525 VRGEVQRWSYELVAY
-540 RLNKQDDLLSQRDGL
+540 VLKKQDDLLAQRDSSG
-555 VVVQT
+555 VAVQT
-560 NNGSTQHQGVE
+560 NNGSTEHQGVE
-571 LGLGREIIPKLRM
+571 FGLGTEIVPKLRL

-591 KHRYREWSGDNAS
+591 KHRYRQWIVET
-604 NNTKFDFSGNEIESS
+604 NTTRFNYSGNEIENS

-626 RLTWQPV
+626 RMTWQPV
-633 ARTQA
+633 KGTQA

-647 YFLEASNQQGKY
+647 YYLEASNLQGKY
-659 AGHRLFNARISTQLD
+659 DGHRVFNARISTQLD
-674 RHWSCFA
+674 QHWSCFA
-681 RITNLADKRYADS
+681 RLTNLTDKRYADS
-694 ASSSSNIAMYS
+694 ASYASSMAMYS
-705 PALPRAVY
+705 PGLPRAVY

>member
-1 VFRRGAL
+1 
-8 IFVSGVFMSSITTRA
+8 MSSITTRA

-311 DLNGSFNFVTNT
+311 DLNGSYNF
-323 NPATGRIENTQ
+323 PSGARIENTQ

-350 PMRTRLIAGLDLDY
+350 KMRTRLITGLDLDY
-364 SPSQRRE
+364 SPSQRQE
-371 NRINLISD
+371 DKITLLTD
-379 SIAGQTR
+379 AVAGRTR
-386 YHSYTI
+386 YYSYTL
-392 GDRIYDYEVVY
+392 GQRIYDYEVSY

-409 LHLELSPTEM
+409 LHLELSPTQM
-419 LRVTAGLRYDY
+419 LRVTAGLRFDY
-430 ASMSMENHLGQNS
+430 ASMSMQNNLGQNAAVN
-443 LHSGGFYQLADTS
+443 GFYQLADSS

-465 LGVTWAL
+465 LGLNWAL
-472 SESSHAFVSY
+472 SESDHAFASY
-482 KQGFRTPSENQLFR
+482 NQGFRTPSENQLFR
-496 SGVTTQARSPAATA
+496 SGATVATPASA

-525 IRGNAQHWSYELVAY
+525 IRGNTLRWSYELVLY
-540 RLNKQDDLLSQRDGL
+540 QLNKQDDLLSQKDSNN
-555 VVVQT
+555 VTIQT

-571 LGLGREIIPKLRM
+571 LGLGREMTSKLRL

-591 KHRYREWSGDNAS
+591 KHRYREWSTSTANY
-604 NNTKFDFSGNEIESS
+604 SGNEIENA

-633 ARTQA
+633 ANTQA

-659 AGHRLFNARISTQLD
+659 AGHRLFNARISTKLD
-674 RHWSCFA
+674 QHWSCFA
-681 RITNLADKRYADS
+681 RITNLTDKRYADS
-694 ASSSSNIAMYS
+694 ASYSSGMAMYS

>member
-1 VFRRGAL
+1 
-8 IFVSGVFMSSITTRA
+8 MSSITTRA

-235 DPQTLVKTI
+235 DAQTLVKTI

-311 DLNGSFNFVTNT
+311 DLNGSYNFTSG
-323 NPATGRIENTQ
+323 PRIENTQ

-350 PMRTRLIAGLDLDY
+350 KMRTRLIAGLDLDY
-364 SPSQRRE
+364 SPSERQE
-371 NRINLISD
+371 NAISFNAAD
-379 SIAGQTR
+379 RLAGQRAYYR
-386 YHSYTI
+386 YTL
-392 GDRIYDYEVVY
+392 GGRIYDYEVTY

-409 LHLELSPTEM
+409 LHLEVSPTEV

-430 ASMSMENHLGQNS
+430 ASMSMQNNLGQNAS
-443 LHSGGFYQLADTS
+443 VNGFYQLADSS

-465 LGVTWAL
+465 LGLTWAL

-482 KQGFRTPSENQLFR
+482 NQGFRTPSENQLFR
-496 SGVTTQARSPAATA
+496 SGATLATPAAA

-520 QFELG
+520 QFEIG
-525 IRGNAQHWSYELVAY
+525 VRGNVQRWSYELVAY
-540 RLNKQDDLLSQRDGL
+540 QLNKQDDLLSQRDGL
-555 VVVQT
+555 AVVQT

-571 LGLGREIIPKLRM
+571 LGLGREMTSKWRL

-591 KHRYREWSGDNAS
+591 KHRYRQWSGNSS
-604 NNTKFDFSGNEIESS
+604 NGSEFDYSGNEIENA

-633 ARTQA
+633 ANTQA

-659 AGHRLFNARISTQLD
+659 AGHRLFNARISTKLD
-674 RHWSCFA
+674 QHWSCFA
-681 RITNLADKRYADS
+681 RITNLTDKRYADS
-694 ASSSSNIAMYS
+694 ASYSSGMAMYS

>member
-1 VFRRGAL
+1 
-8 IFVSGVFMSSITTRA
+8 MSSITTRA

-62 GVIDRA
+62 GVIDRV

-158 IGGLVNVLSRTPRE
+158 IGGLVNVLSRAPRE

-235 DPQTLVKTI
+235 DAQTLVKTI

-311 DLNGSFNFVTNT
+311 DLNGSYNF
-323 NPATGRIENTQ
+323 PSGARIENTQ

-350 PMRTRLIAGLDLDY
+350 KMRTRLITGLDLDY
-364 SPSQRRE
+364 SPSQRQE
-371 NRINLISD
+371 DKITLLTD
-379 SIAGQTR
+379 TVAGRTR
-386 YHSYTI
+386 YYNYTL
-392 GDRIYDYEVVY
+392 GQRIYDYEVTY

-409 LHLELSPTEM
+409 LHLEASPTDV

-430 ASMSMENHLGQNS
+430 ASMLMQNNLGQNTAVN
-443 LHSGGFYQLADTS
+443 GFYQLADSS

-465 LGVTWAL
+465 LGLNWAL
-472 SESSHAFVSY
+472 SESDHAFASY
-482 KQGFRTPSENQLFR
+482 NQGFRTPSENQLFR
-496 SGVTTQARSPAATA
+496 SGATVASPASA

-525 IRGNAQHWSYELVAY
+525 IRGNTQRWSYELVLY
-540 RLNKQDDLLSQRDGL
+540 QLNKQDDLLSQKDSNN
-555 VVVQT
+555 VTIQT

-571 LGLGREIIPKLRM
+571 LGLGREMTSKLRL

-591 KHRYREWSGDNAS
+591 KHRYRQWSTSTANY
-604 NNTKFDFSGNEIESS
+604 SGNEIENA

-633 ARTQA
+633 ANTQA

-659 AGHRLFNARISTQLD
+659 AGHRLFNARISTKLD
-674 RHWSCFA
+674 QHWSCFA
-681 RITNLADKRYADS
+681 RITNLTDKRYADS
-694 ASSSSNIAMYS
+694 ASYSSGMAMYS

>member
-1 VFRRGAL
+1 
-8 IFVSGVFMSSITTRA
+8 MSAAIARA
-23 LVASA
+23 VTASA

-50 EATLLS
+50 EQALLS
-56 ETPASV
+56 ETPSSV
-62 GVIDRA
+62 GVIDRS

-172 TAGADLSVEA
+172 TAGADISVEA

-197 RRGPNAVRADL
+197 RRGPNAMRADV
-208 NLTHTD
+208 NLTHTH

-223 RQSVNLRWDHEY
+223 RQSVSLRWDHEY
-235 DPQTLVKTI
+235 DAQTLVKTI
-244 LGITHI
+244 VGGTHI
-250 DQETG
+250 DQQTG

-265 LNNPTVNLR
+265 LNDPTVNLR

-281 NALRLSSAIDK
+281 DALRLSSAVEK
-292 DLGQGRQLSFTPY
+292 DLGQGIQLSFTPY

-311 DLNGSFNFVTNT
+311 DLNGSYNFPTN
-323 NPATGRIENTQ
+323 ARIENTQ

-340 MTKFRQNFND
+340 MTKFRQNFSD
-350 PMRTRLIAGLDLDY
+350 KMRTRLIVGLDLDY
-364 SPSQRRE
+364 SPSQRQE
-371 NRINLISD
+371 DKITLFTD
-379 SIAGQTR
+379 TVAGQTR
-386 YHSYTI
+386 YHGYTL
-392 GDRIYDYEVVY
+392 GARIYDYQVTY

-409 LHLELSPTEM
+409 LHLELSPTDV
-419 LRVTAGLRYDY
+419 LRLTAGLRYDY
-430 ASMSMENHLGQNS
+430 ANMSMQNNLGQNATVNS
-443 LHSGGFYQLADTS
+443 FYQLADTS

-465 LGVTWAL
+465 LGLTWAV
-472 SESSHAFVSY
+472 SESSHAFASY
-482 KQGFRTPSENQLFR
+482 NQGFRTPSENQLFR
-496 SGVTTQARSPAATA
+496 SGATALAAATA
-510 AAALRPILAE
+510 AAALRPVLAE
-520 QFELG
+520 QFEVG
-525 IRGNAQHWSYELVAY
+525 VRGEVQRWSYELVAY
-540 RLNKQDDLLSQRDGL
+540 HLKKQDDLLAQRDSSG
-555 VVVQT
+555 VTVQT
-560 NNGSTQHQGVE
+560 NNGSTEHQGVE
-571 LGLGREIIPKLRM
+571 LGLGTEIAPKLRL

-591 KHRYREWSGDNAS
+591 KHRYRQWSGFSNNAS
-604 NNTKFDFSGNEIESS
+604 FNYSGKEIENS

-633 ARTQA
+633 KGTQA

-647 YFLEASNQQGKY
+647 YYLEATNLQGKY
-659 AGHRLFNARISTQLD
+659 DGHRLFNARISTQLD
-674 RHWSCFA
+674 QHWSCFA
-681 RITNLADKRYADS
+681 RLTNLTDKRYADS
-694 ASSSSNIAMYS
+694 ASYASSMAMYS
-705 PALPRAVY
+705 PGLLRAVY

>member
-1 VFRRGAL
+1 
-8 IFVSGVFMSSITTRA
+8 MSSITTRA

-311 DLNGSFNFVTNT
+311 DLNGSYNF
-323 NPATGRIENTQ
+323 PSGARIENTQ

-350 PMRTRLIAGLDLDY
+350 KMRTRLITGLDLDY
-364 SPSQRRE
+364 SPSQRQE
-371 NRINLISD
+371 DKITLLTD
-379 SIAGQTR
+379 AVAGRTR
-386 YHSYTI
+386 YYSYTL
-392 GDRIYDYEVVY
+392 GQRIYDYEVSY

-409 LHLELSPTEM
+409 LHLELSPTQM

-430 ASMSMENHLGQNS
+430 ASMSMQNNLGQNAAVN
-443 LHSGGFYQLADTS
+443 GFYQLADSS

-465 LGVTWAL
+465 LGLNWAL
-472 SESSHAFVSY
+472 SESDHAFASY
-482 KQGFRTPSENQLFR
+482 NQGFRTPSENQLFR
-496 SGVTTQARSPAATA
+496 SGATVATPASA

-525 IRGNAQHWSYELVAY
+525 IRGNTQRWSYELVLY
-540 RLNKQDDLLSQRDGL
+540 QLNKQDDLLSQKDSNN
-555 VVVQT
+555 VTIQT

-571 LGLGREIIPKLRM
+571 LGLGREMTSKLRL

-591 KHRYREWSGDNAS
+591 KHRYREWSTSTANY
-604 NNTKFDFSGNEIESS
+604 SGNEIENA

-633 ARTQA
+633 ANTQA